1 MRAECHCKCQRSMAQ
16 AWNGLIVQVIVDW
29 EIQILLLLSFALQLL
44 LFFVGGLRRRS
55 SNALLRVSLWLA
67 YLSADFIAVYAL
79 GYLSR
84 HLPATTT
91 TTANGDRCYQECLQ
105 SQALSSPSHPLTLLW
120 APFLLVHLG
129 GQDTVTAFS
138 LEDNE
143 LWLRHLLNMLV
154 QVCLVLYVLWN
165 SMAHNQL
172 VIPAAF
178 VFVAGVIKYGE
189 RIWALKCGSQKGLK
203 SSAMSSIIV
212 FDDSTQTTIVANES
226 SKKRVHRGGYMHLQT
241 DMKYSSIVKR
251 ALHSNL
257 GVHEVF
263 AGRKIYQ
270 MERDTKTSFRYYF
283 HDNQPMT
290 PRHTQVV
297 FKLMEIELSMM
308 YDDLYTKAKVIQ
320 ARGGL
325 ILRCVSLTSSMVAF
339 VLFLLMSNNKK
350 RHYRS
355 PPRSDDVVITYI
367 LFIGAFCLE
376 AFAIIL
382 AIISPRALVFMEP
395 HQDRHG
401 RCSILARVPWSIF
414 AKIQPEIKPWW
425 SNSIGQYNFLN
436 SCVADDR
443 SRIAQMMVKV
453 GAKEIWT
460 SIRHIR
466 HAKVTT
472 ETKDLI
478 YQEINR
484 EEGATSS
491 CPMPLPSELYDVIQR
506 PFEEALLLMHVFTDL
521 LLFKA
526 SGQANMGRIMQ
537 EMHLLIDSCK
547 GMSDYMLFLLVVHPA
562 LLPVGGNVHDLLVIA
577 TKSFR
582 DRSGGS
588 KESFLIDLPTQS
600 TAFENAFDLTGQAF
614 SLVEDMVKREEDL
627 RAALQMLA
635 GAWVRLL
642 IYAAGKSRPEE
653 HARRLS
659 MGGELL
665 TFIWLLMAHNQLGD
679 LYYEVDLVEK
689 GREREIYMID
699 SVNCTNANLLF
710 ERIPRAPRHPWTN
723 FEEDSENATP
733 NTVLQSSSSK

>member
-1 MRAECHCKCQRSMAQ
+1 M
-16 AWNGLIVQVIVDW
+16 
-29 EIQILLLLSFALQLL
+29 
-44 LFFVGGLRRRS
+44 
-55 SNALLRVSLWLA
+55 
-67 YLSADFIAVYAL
+67 
-79 GYLSR
+79 
-84 HLPATTT
+84 
-91 TTANGDRCYQECLQ
+91 
-105 SQALSSPSHPLTLLW
+105 
-120 APFLLVHLG
+120 
-129 GQDTVTAFS
+129 TAFS

-143 LWLRHLLNMLV
+143 LWLRHLLNMMV
-154 QVCLVLYVLWN
+154 QVSLVLYVLWN

-203 SSAMSSIIV
+203 SSATSSIIV

-226 SKKRVHRGGYMHLQT
+226 SKRRVYRDEDMHLQT

-263 AGRKIYQ
+263 SGRKIYQ
-270 MERDTKTSFRYYF
+270 MEPDTQKLFRCYF
-283 HDNQPMT
+283 PDNQPMT

-308 YDDLYTKAKVIQ
+308 YDDLYTKANVIQ

-339 VLFLLMSNNKK
+339 VLFLLMSNKK

-355 PPRSDDVVITYI
+355 PPRSDDVVVTYI

-376 AFAIIL
+376 AFATIL
-382 AIISPRALVFMEP
+382 AIISPRALVSMEP
-395 HQDRHG
+395 DQDRHG
-401 RCSILARVPWSIF
+401 GCSILARVPWSIF
-414 AKIQPEIKPWW
+414 AKIQPETKPWW

-466 HAKVTT
+466 HAKVTI
-472 ETKDLI
+472 ETKNLI
-478 YQEINR
+478 HQEINR
-484 EEGATSS
+484 ENLE
-491 CPMPLPSELYDVIQR
+491 PLKLPSQLYDVVQR

-526 SGQANMGRIMQ
+526 SQANMGGIMQ
-537 EMHLLIDSCK
+537 EMRLLIDSCK
-547 GMSDYMLFLLVVHPA
+547 GMSDYMLFLLVMHPA
-562 LLPVGGNVHDLLVIA
+562 LLPVGGNVYDLLVLA

-588 KESFLIDLPTQS
+588 KEFFLNKLPTES
-600 TAFENAFDLTGQAF
+600 TAFQNAFDLTGEAF

-627 RAALQMLA
+627 REALGMLVKT
-635 GAWVRLL
+635 WVRLL

-659 MGGELL
+659 IGGELL
-665 TFIWLLMAHNQLGD
+665 TFIWLLMAHRQLGD

-689 GREREIYMID
+689 GRGREIYTTGAVCYTD
-699 SVNCTNANLLF
+699 VNLLF
-710 ERIPRAPRHPWTN
+710 ERVPRTAPRHPWT
-723 FEEDSENATP
+723 DLGSATP
-733 NTVLQSSSSK
+733 NTVLPSSSSK

>member
-1 MRAECHCKCQRSMAQ
+1 MAQ

-44 LFFVGGLRRRS
+44 LFFFGGLRRRS
-55 SNALLRVSLWLA
+55 SNALLRLSLWLA

-129 GQDTVTAFS
+129 GQDTVTAFA

-143 LWLRHLLNMLV
+143 LWLRHLPNMMV
-154 QVCLVLYVLWN
+154 QVCLVLSVLWN

-203 SSAMSSIIV
+203 SSANSSIIV

-226 SKKRVHRGGYMHLQT
+226 SGRRVYRHEDMHLQT

-251 ALHSNL
+251 AFHSNL

-263 AGRKIYQ
+263 AGRQIYQ
-270 MERDTKTSFRYYF
+270 MEPDTQRLFR
-283 HDNQPMT
+283 
-290 PRHTQVV
+290 
-297 FKLMEIELSMM
+297 LMEIELSMM

-325 ILRCVSLTSSMVAF
+325 ILRCVSLTSSIVAF

-350 RHYRS
+350 RQYRS
-355 PPRSDDVVITYI
+355 PPRSDDVVVTYI

-376 AFAIIL
+376 AFA
-382 AIISPRALVFMEP
+382 AIISPRALVSMEP
-395 HQDRHG
+395 DQDRHG
-401 RCSILARVPWSIF
+401 GCSILARVPWFIF
-414 AKIQPEIKPWW
+414 AKIQPETKPWW

-472 ETKDLI
+472 ETKNLI
-478 YQEINR
+478 LQEINR
-484 EEGATSS
+484 EHLE
-491 CPMPLPSELYDVIQR
+491 PLRMPSQLYRVVGR
-506 PFEEALLLMHVFTDL
+506 PFEEALLLMHVLTDL

-526 SGQANMGRIMQ
+526 RHMGGIMQ
-537 EMHLLIDSCK
+537 EMRLLIDSCK
-547 GMSDYMLFLLVVHPA
+547 GMSDYMMFLLVMHPA
-562 LLPVGGNVHDLLVIA
+562 LLPVGGNVTTGLLEFAECPKHSAKGI
-577 TKSFR
+577 KHS
-582 DRSGGS
+582 
-588 KESFLIDLPTQS
+588 
-600 TAFENAFDLTGQAF
+600 NAFDLTGEAF

-635 GAWVRLL
+635 ETWVRLL

-659 MGGELL
+659 TGGELL
-665 TFIWLLMAHNQLGD
+665 TFIWLLMAHCQLGD
-679 LYYEVDLVEK
+679 LYYEVDLVERGK
-689 GREREIYMID
+689 GRQIYTTGT
-699 SVNCTNANLLF
+699 VCYTNVKILF
-710 ERIPRAPRHPWTN
+710 EGIPRRSPLHPRN
-723 FEEDSENATP
+723 I
-733 NTVLQSSSSK
+733 